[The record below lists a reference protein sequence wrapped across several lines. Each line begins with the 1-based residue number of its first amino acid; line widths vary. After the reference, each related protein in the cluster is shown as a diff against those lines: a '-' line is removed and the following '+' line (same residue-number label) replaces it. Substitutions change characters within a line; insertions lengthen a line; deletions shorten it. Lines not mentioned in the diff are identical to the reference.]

1 MLILLPSF
9 PYISQ
14 KALRA
19 RVGGAGK
26 SFFLNVLA
34 ARMRRSAFHRVAL
47 SLTLLGSSRRRCRGA
62 AAAATEACVSQRPA
76 QRASRPD
83 GVPRLWCGGNGGWL
97 AGWLAG
103 WRGRGGCAARPFAR
117 PGEAAATARRPGR
130 PPLGL
135 SHGLVAERG
144 DTWRG
149 HRRLPRL
156 ESKRRGRLGEGGSS
170 ARGKAV
176 HGGGEGIPRLRL
188 GPRQAKRAGMRECR
202 D

>member
-1 MLILLPSF
+1 MFMLILLPSF

-19 RVGGAGK
+19 RLGGAGEIM
-26 SFFLNVLA
+26 FLSVLA
-34 ARMRRSAFHRVAL
+34 ARMRRSAFDRLAL
-47 SLTLLGSSRRRCRGA
+47 LLTFLGSSRRRCRG

-97 AGWLAG
+97 AGW
-103 WRGRGGCAARPFAR
+103 RGRGGCAARPFAR
-117 PGEAAATARRPGR
+117 PGEAAATARRPGC

-156 ESKRRGRLGEGGSS
+156 ESKRRG
-170 ARGKAV
+170 
-176 HGGGEGIPRLRL
+176 
-188 GPRQAKRAGMRECR
+188 
-202 D
+202 